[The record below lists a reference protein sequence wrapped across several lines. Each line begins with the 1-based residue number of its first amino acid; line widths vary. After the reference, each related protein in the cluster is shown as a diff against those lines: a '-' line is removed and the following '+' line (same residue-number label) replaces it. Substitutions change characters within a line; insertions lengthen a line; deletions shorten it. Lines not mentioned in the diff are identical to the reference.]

1 MEAPNRLMHLLIFT
15 AWKVNGFGEDAFAKV
30 TAHCKL
36 SANIVNF
43 LLEKNRVLF
52 PARSW
57 RKRVPIHVRLLNDEF
72 FKCNVFDLIQC
83 VSNTN
88 LQRYYVGDGEGN
100 MSLAGLGVPA
110 VALTLTS
117 GVQPVAEDLF
127 KRALH
132 EVKGLVDSQ
141 LYLKKQKSE
150 E

>member
-1 MEAPNRLMHLLIFT
+1 
-15 AWKVNGFGEDAFAKV
+15 
-30 TAHCKL
+30 
-36 SANIVNF
+36 
-43 LLEKNRVLF
+43 
-52 PARSW
+52 
-57 RKRVPIHVRLLNDEF
+57 
-72 FKCNVFDLIQC
+72 